1 MLLVDVACVDT
12 PLFAKHHEK
21 VHVSFGHIFKN
32 TFVDF
37 GDLDLIDVTLQKKM
51 EDMTNKQLGRSTS
64 HGFLLHDGVS
74 TSMASSLDEYRNR
87 ATTKWQELKEVV
99 EGEDNV
105 RIKKHRAPLWTL
117 LNKGC
122 DVTATG
128 KYVSS
133 YKTSA
138 ERQSVS
144 LGALSIGRI
153 GIIGKGVIASG
164 LASTIAIRYSA
175 CRRQFGRTKGDELPV
190 IEYPLQ
196 QHRLFPY
203 LAGHYA
209 IRLFHK
215 KLMEHFTDY
224 IIRMM
229 QNEKSE
235 EMMEFSREIHALS
248 AVAKPVSTWF
258 GVEALG
264 EARRAC
270 GGHG

>member
-1 MLLVDVACVDT
+1 MFND
-12 PLFAKHHEK
+12 
-21 VHVSFGHIFKN
+21 
-32 TFVDF
+32 
-37 GDLDLIDVTLQKKM
+37 
-51 EDMTNKQLGRSTS
+51 
-64 HGFLLHDGVS
+64 
-74 TSMASSLDEYRNR
+74 Y
-87 ATTKWQELKEVV
+87 
-99 EGEDNV
+99 
-105 RIKKHRAPLWTL
+105 
-117 LNKGC
+117 
-122 DVTATG
+122 
-128 KYVSS
+128 
-133 YKTSA
+133 
-138 ERQSVS
+138 
-144 LGALSIGRI
+144 LS
-153 GIIGKGVIASG
+153 
-164 LASTIAIRYSA
+164 
-175 CRRQFGRTKGDELPV
+175 DELPV

-270 GGHG
+270 GGHGFLHSSRLNELRDSFDPSQTFEGENYMILQQTSNILLQK